1 MAEKN
6 VKSRIQ
12 VKRGT
17 YAEWKTAH
25 DNGFQPLEGEI
36 IFYSDLN
43 KIKIGNGEDCVD
55 DLPYVTIDITDVNN
69 LVLPEIED
77 LTAL

>member
-1 MAEKN
+1 MAEKT

-17 YAEWKTAH
+17 SAEWALATTFVPK
-25 DNGFQPLEGEI
+25 EGEI

-43 KIKIGNGEDCVD
+43 KMKIGNGTTLVGNLPFLHVD
-55 DLPYVTIDITDVNN
+55 KSEIDN
-69 LVLPEIED
+69 
-77 LTAL
+77 